1 MFEIYPEMSSSD
13 AKAER
18 GFLRK
23 VIAFLGAVC
32 FFLLFA
38 LAATW
43 PTKANAAPLFKNI
56 GNDGRPV
63 SLRLLDTPCTHPKV
77 KAHLEANV
85 KDEFIPKFKSAV
97 LHYGGKD
104 WASCWIEYQGFVLS
118 YDEEGAPF
126 APPTGIPLEMFKEDS
141 V

>member
-1 MFEIYPEMSSSD
+1 MPLEIIDEIRPR
-13 AKAER
+13 KQER
-18 GFLRK
+18 SAFREIASY
-23 VIAFLGAVC
+23 VIGLLALVALGIAV
-32 FFLLFA
+32 
-38 LAATW
+38 TW
-43 PTKANAAPLFKNI
+43 HTKANAAPLFKNI